1 MAHIDWTEELAI
13 GIPVIDGQHRRI
25 VDYINQLDA
34 LGADS
39 GRTTVGRVLGDLVDY
54 TYSHFAFEEALMEE
68 AGYDFLAI
76 HRGSHQAF
84 CSRLDELRR
93 RFGAGE
99 EVAAELAEMLG
110 QWLLHHIRHD
120 DQSYADLVR
129 EKMLGIE
136 RRDQGSWLKTTL
148 QRYFGR

>member
-1 MAHIDWTEELAI
+1 MAHIDWSEDLAI

-34 LGADS
+34 LDGA
-39 GRTTVGRVLGDLVDY
+39 TEHATVGRVLGDLVDY

-68 AGYDFLAI
+68 AGYDFLSI

-93 RFGAGE
+93 RFGEGE
-99 EVAAELAEMLG
+99 EVAAELAAMLG

-120 DQSYADLVR
+120 DGSYAGLVR

-136 RRDQGSWLKTTL
+136 RRDQGSWLKNTL

>member
-1 MAHIDWTEELAI
+1 MAHIEWTRDLAI

-25 VDYINQLDA
+25 VDYINELDTIV
-34 LGADS
+34 GSDDR
-39 GRTTVGRVLGDLVDY
+39 GTVGRVLSDLVDY

-68 AGYDFLAI
+68 AGYDFLSI

-84 CSRLDELRR
+84 CSRLDQLRR
-93 RFGAGE
+93 RFDEGE
-99 EVAAELAEMLG
+99 EVAAELAAMLG
-110 QWLLHHIRHD
+110 HWLIHHIRHD
-120 DQSYADLVR
+120 DDSYADLVR

-136 RRDQGSWLKTTL
+136 RRDQGSWLKNTL

>member
-1 MAHIDWTEELAI
+1 MAHIDWTEDLAI

-34 LGADS
+34 IDGEAD
-39 GRTTVGRVLGDLVDY
+39 RAIVGRVLSDLVDY

-68 AGYDFLAI
+68 AGYDFLSI
-76 HRGSHQAF
+76 HRGAHQAF
-84 CSRLDELRR
+84 CSRIDQLRQ
-93 RFGAGE
+93 RFGDGE
-99 EVAAELAEMLG
+99 QVAAELAAMLG
-110 QWLLHHIRHD
+110 QWLVYHIRHD
-120 DQSYADLVR
+120 DGSYAGLVR

-136 RRDQGSWLKTTL
+136 RRDQGSWLKNTL